1 MFKLTKFYVLK
12 ENLQNTVT
20 QSSDKKKK
28 KIASH
33 VRLRIPYSI
42 EIYEIHLMV
51 NLLVPV
57 TCYCIT
63 TLPQK
68 CSGLKISI
76 ASHES
81 TDSIIWT
88 GHSRSCST
96 ISGTSAGMIENRLG
110 AGTPEEWPCLG
121 SHHHPSPTISLCPPL
136 PYQLSLQS
144 SPKWLFWNSPQLD
157 SPRLVILLRLQC
169 RAPSQKWKLPVLLE
183 TEQVTEIA
191 HSYTILL
198 VKSVTG

>member
-20 QSSDKKKK
+20 QSSDKKK
-28 KIASH
+28 IESH

-57 TCYCIT
+57 TYYCIT

-81 TDSIIWT
+81 TDGIIWT
-88 GHSRSCST
+88 GHSRSCSA
-96 ISGTSAGMIENRLG
+96 ISGTSAEMIENRLG

-121 SHHHPSPTISLCPPL
+121 LITIPSPTTSLCPPL
-136 PYQLSLQS
+136 PHQLSLQS

-169 RAPSQKWKLPVLLE
+169 RAPSPKWKLPVFLE

>member
-20 QSSDKKKK
+20 QSSDKKK
-28 KIASH
+28 IESH

-57 TCYCIT
+57 TYYCIT

-81 TDSIIWT
+81 TDGIIWT
-88 GHSRSCST
+88 GHSRSCSA
-96 ISGTSAGMIENRLG
+96 ISGTSAEMIENRLG

-121 SHHHPSPTISLCPPL
+121 SHHHPLSHHLPLSSPTSPA
-136 PYQLSLQS
+136 LS
-144 SPKWLFWNSPQLD
+144 PEFPQV
-157 SPRLVILLRLQC
+157 VILEFSTAWQ
-169 RAPSQKWKLPVLLE
+169 SQASH
-183 TEQVTEIA
+183 T
-191 HSYTILL
+191 S
-198 VKSVTG
+198 